1 MRMDILFIYSYH
13 AYMHGYDPLRDWADI
28 RLFLAIFDRGSL
40 VGAAEHLGLTQP
52 TVGRR
57 LSAME
62 NRYGTPLFA
71 RAGRR
76 MQLTDA
82 GKAILD
88 SARRMELEMLA
99 IERNLEAQST
109 ALRGEVTISATE
121 GTGTEWLTPVL
132 LDFHREYPEIV
143 LNVQIDS
150 RAADLLHREA
160 DIALRLG
167 QPEQAQLIA
176 RKLVTVGF
184 GLYASP
190 AYLDNAPPLHEL
202 DDLSAHHRVG
212 LRTPGNR
219 ELLFE
224 SLPFSETLPGDYTY
238 VSNSAT
244 AQMAAVKAGF
254 GIGLLSHRWATMA
267 GQLVRVLPQYNA
279 SPIDLWLVTHEEL
292 RYSAR
297 IRTTFDF
304 IAERARADA
313 ELFALGD
320 TGLVHKPTSA
330 AARKPPRRK
339 RSS

>member
-1 MRMDILFIYSYH
+1 
-13 AYMHGYDPLRDWADI
+13 MHGYDPLRDWADI
-28 RLFLAIFDRGSL
+28 RLFLAIFDKGSL
-40 VGAAEHLGLTQP
+40 VGAAELLGLTQP

-62 NRYGTPLFA
+62 TRFGTPLFV

-88 SARRMELEMLA
+88 SARRMEIEMLA
-99 IERNLEAQST
+99 IERHLEAQST

-132 LDFHREYPEIV
+132 RDFHREYPEIV

-167 QPEQAQLIA
+167 QPEQQQLIA
-176 RKLVTVGF
+176 RRLVTVGF
-184 GLYASP
+184 GLYASQD
-190 AYLDNAPPLHEL
+190 YLDNAPPVHALE
-202 DDLSAHHRVG
+202 DLAEHQRVG

-219 ELLFE
+219 EQLFE
-224 SLPFSETLPGDYTY
+224 SLPFSDPLPGNYTY
-238 VSNSAT
+238 VSNSPT
-244 AQMAAVKAGF
+244 AQMVAVKAGF

-267 GQLVRVLPQYNA
+267 GKLVRVMPQYNA
-279 SPIDLWLVTHEEL
+279 TSIDLWLVTHEEL

-304 IAERARADA
+304 IAERALADA
-313 ELFALGD
+313 ELFARGD
-320 TGLVHKPTSA
+320 SGPARSSKPA
-330 AARKPPRRK
+330 AQAPARRK
-339 RSS
+339 RST

>member
-1 MRMDILFIYSYH
+1 
-13 AYMHGYDPLRDWADI
+13 MHGYDPLRDWADI

-88 SARRMELEMLA
+88 SARRMELEMFA

-150 RAADLLHREA
+150 RAVDLLHREA

-167 QPEQAQLIA
+167 QPAQAQLIA
-176 RKLVTVGF
+176 RKLVTVRTTSITHHHCVNWTTWRPIIVWACARPAT
-184 GLYASP
+184 ASSCSR
-190 AYLDNAPPLHEL
+190 AF
-202 DDLSAHHRVG
+202 LSPNHCRVII
-212 LRTPGNR
+212 PM
-219 ELLFE
+219 
-224 SLPFSETLPGDYTY
+224 
-238 VSNSAT
+238 SAT
-244 AQMAAVKAGF
+244 VPR
-254 GIGLLSHRWATMA
+254 HRW
-267 GQLVRVLPQYNA
+267 QP
-279 SPIDLWLVTHEEL
+279 
-292 RYSAR
+292 
-297 IRTTFDF
+297 
-304 IAERARADA
+304 
-313 ELFALGD
+313 
-320 TGLVHKPTSA
+320 
-330 AARKPPRRK
+330 
-339 RSS
+339 